1 MERTVTATEA
11 NREFSRI
18 LGEVAEG
25 ETYIVTA
32 RGKPVARITPA
43 KPDEAHKAAREE
55 AWIRFVK
62 EAARQPAVNAGP
74 WTREE
79 LYER

>member
-25 ETYIVTA
+25 ESYVVTA
-32 RGKPVARITPA
+32 RGKPVARISPIR
-43 KPDEAHKAAREE
+43 PDKAEKDARAE
-55 AWIRFVK
+55 AWIRLVR
-62 EAARQPAVNAGP
+62 EAASRPAMNAGP